1 MKTQGA
7 DLPLEMGDLL
17 PGQDPK
23 TLKIGVCRRC
33 ARRGLLEKIG
43 RICTGYR
50 AVTAKGGVIQVPEA
64 RSVRCNLIAMRRLS
78 RSNRKL
84 LAQVE
89 RQPIQ
94 LKKVVV

>member
-23 TLKIGVCRRC
+23 EVKIGICRHCYRQ
-33 ARRGLLEKIG
+33 GLLSKFTHL
-43 RICTGYR
+43 CTGYR
-50 AVTAKGGVIQVPEA
+50 AVTSKGGLVQVPES
-64 RSVRCNLIAMRRLS
+64 RRIRCNILHMRQIS
-78 RSNRKL
+78 NSNRKL

-94 LKKVVV
+94 LKKVSV